1 MNKTVIKRGLVVA
14 LVAGAGMF
22 ANAAG
27 SEGVVATDAAKFW
40 LGPGCK
46 SCPWTVGDDVTA
58 YITGEELDIEGTGGM
73 YDFASAEDVPWA
85 AFVDDVTA
93 VTVDDGVTKIG
104 KNALAG
110 FDDKVTANGTP
121 LSFYDMMAG
130 ARGVAEPPVPEPPA
144 GAVTT
149 WTALTNAVATAES
162 GAEIIAVGADIEEA
176 GGELVVP
183 AGKAVTIRLYGK
195 TVTCGQVTVNGA
207 LTVGDEAYSVGQIV
221 ASDGAKLA
229 KSGSVT
235 LLNGPVRGTF
245 TTQSPGLV
253 LLFR

>member
-58 YITGEELDIEGTGGM
+58 YVEGDELDIEGTGGM

-85 AFVDDVTA
+85 AFVGDVTA
-93 VTVDDGVTKIG
+93 VTIAQDVTKVG
-104 KNALAG
+104 KNSLAG
-110 FDDKVTANGTP
+110 FDDRVTANGTP

-130 ARGVAEPPVPEPPA
+130 ARGSAEPTEPSGAVSGAEPETVRIVDGKVLLGVSVCTNGDLSAETESWGAAKLDPAAVEQAEDGKGLVIPVP
-144 GAVTT
+144 
-149 WTALTNAVATAES
+149 ATAEKGFMILKS
-162 GAEIIAVGADIEEA
+162 KGAAPSDNNAANKVIED
-176 GGELVVP
+176 
-183 AGKAVTIRLYGK
+183 R
-195 TVTCGQVTVNGA
+195 
-207 LTVGDEAYSVGQIV
+207 
-221 ASDGAKLA
+221 
-229 KSGSVT
+229 
-235 LLNGPVRGTF
+235 
-245 TTQSPGLV
+245 
-253 LLFR
+253 

>member
-73 YDFASAEDVPWA
+73 YDFASADDVPWA

-93 VTVDDGVTKIG
+93 VTIAQDVTKVG
-104 KNALAG
+104 KNSLAG

-207 LTVGDEAYSVGQIV
+207 LTVGDEADSVGQIV

>member
-1 MNKTVIKRGLVVA
+1 MNKTVIKRGLVAA

-73 YDFASAEDVPWA
+73 YDFASADNVPWA

-93 VTVDDGVTKIG
+93 VTIAQDVTHVG
-104 KNALAG
+104 KNSLAG

-130 ARGVAEPPVPEPPA
+130 ARGSAEPAEPS
-144 GAVTT
+144 GAVSGAEPETVRIVDGKVLLGVSVCT
-149 WTALTNAVATAES
+149 NSEVKVIGEGEDCGWQKAAIEKAEVVDGTAILTVPATAEQGFMLLKS
-162 GAEIIAVGADIEEA
+162 KGAD
-176 GGELVVP
+176 P
-183 AGKAVTIRLYGK
+183 SNR
-195 TVTCGQVTVNGA
+195 
-207 LTVGDEAYSVGQIV
+207 
-221 ASDGAKLA
+221 
-229 KSGSVT
+229 SGRPDT
-235 LLNGPVRGTF
+235 ADI
-245 TTQSPGLV
+245 QHD
-253 LLFR
+253 